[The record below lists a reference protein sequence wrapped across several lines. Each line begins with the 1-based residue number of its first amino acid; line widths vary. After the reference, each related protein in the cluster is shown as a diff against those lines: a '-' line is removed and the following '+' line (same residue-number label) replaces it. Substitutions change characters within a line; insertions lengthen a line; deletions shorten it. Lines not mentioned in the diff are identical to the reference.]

1 MIGITTAIIHD
12 KRVQRKD
19 ETYSVK
25 LRITFN
31 RTQKYYPINVYL
43 TEKEWGKVHSEK
55 PRKTYKDHL
64 LYFNEVELKARTIIK
79 DLHPFSFSSF
89 EKSFNQKPRAN
100 QDVFS
105 AFETY
110 IEYLSKEDR
119 VSTAESYT
127 CALNSLK
134 KRQKSKHRKK
144 LNFWDVTPD
153 WLKDYEKWMLEEG
166 RSRTTIGI
174 YLRSLR
180 TILNNAISEG
190 NLDRES
196 YPFGKRKYQIP
207 ASSNKKK
214 AFTLA
219 EIRKIVE
226 YEPANIYESKARDL
240 WLFSYLCN
248 GVNVK
253 DIVRLKY
260 KNIIDNKIHF
270 FRAKTERTSK
280 QDLKEITVVLLPEI
294 LSIMDKWGL
303 KPIEPETYI
312 FGLID
317 EFDTPKKELKKVKST
332 TKSINKFMKRIGEN
346 IGLPYKP
353 TTYFA
358 RHSFATVLKR
368 SGAPTEFIK
377 ESLGHKDLK
386 TTENY
391 LDSFEDEIK
400 ESFQKKL
407 LDF

>member
-1 MIGITTAIIHD
+1 MIGITIAIIHD

-19 ETYSVK
+19 ETYAVK
-25 LRITFN
+25 LRVTYN
-31 RTQKYYPINVYL
+31 RTQKYYPINVHL
-43 TEKEWGKVHSEK
+43 TTDEWDKVHSEK

-64 LYFNEVELKARTIIK
+64 LYFNDVELKAHTIAKEI
-79 DLHPFSFSSF
+79 HPFTFSAF
-89 EKSFNQKPRAN
+89 EKKFNQKPRTN

-105 AFETY
+105 AFSEY
-110 IEYLSKEDR
+110 IEGLSKEGR
-119 VSTAESYT
+119 ASTADSYN

-134 KRQKSKHRKK
+134 KKQASKNRKK

-153 WLKDYEKWMLEEG
+153 WLKEYEKWMLDEG
-166 RSRTTIGI
+166 KSRTTVGI

-180 TILNNAISEG
+180 TILNNAIQDG
-190 NLDRES
+190 NLDRDS

-207 ASSNKKK
+207 AGSNTKK
-214 AFTLA
+214 AFVIA
-219 EIRKIVE
+219 DIKKIFE
-226 YEPANIYESKARDL
+226 YKPANKYEEKARDL
-240 WLFSYLCN
+240 WIFSYLCN

-253 DIVRLKY
+253 DIARLKY
-260 KNIIDNKIHF
+260 ENISDNKIHF
-270 FRAKTERTSK
+270 YRAKTERTTR

-294 LSIMDKWGL
+294 VAIIDRWGV
-303 KPIEPETYI
+303 KPTESDFYI
-312 FGLID
+312 FGIINKD
-317 EFDTPKKELKKVKST
+317 DTPEQELFKVKSA

-377 ESLGHKDLK
+377 ESLGHKDMK
-386 TTENY
+386 TTEHY

-407 LDF
+407 LNF